1 MEHYDGPAFY
11 RKFPVEPTPEQM
23 DDTTDERSERQVRL
37 RKERNDRLRLRQQRE
52 EKRETAAQSAAQA
65 VLHQTKQPNR
75 PTTVKP
81 TQAPTA
87 SAPTPEEAAAA
98 ASANYRPFAVT
109 QIPKQRSRVWQPA
122 VLRKRYQRLIAS
134 FHKDDASFLL
144 YGTAAD
150 EAALNASATDTPT
163 SQAAPTVVFTPD
175 SAATA
180 SSQAITVRSTA
191 DVVVQQPASTPVVQA
206 ESATTSAT
214 VLSAEPVESVATSE
228 DKATATDETAAS
240 VAETAV
246 DEVTPVTSETPN
258 GGTGSTE
265 LSDTAETPVADE
277 PQAMTNDPETDT
289 PDTSEVASE
298 SVADNNN
305 NNETETVDAAEATTM
320 AADPTES
327 VSTTDQLTS
336 EAEVADDS
344 KTAESTAVVEP
355 APTEIFYPEQPADTA
370 TSQAYLPVDNQP
382 APVGEVA
389 DAITSDAET
398 VASAAPADQ
407 DDTDANVT
415 EAVEPTETS
424 ADEDE
429 PATPVEETAVSSTA
443 PETTSAATEKPTTAQ
458 PAEVTELLRR
468 AEAPESAA
476 AATPEPDQAATEPE
490 TGSAANAGDDD
501 NSAPVEPESTANTT
515 PQPAK
520 PVIKAKAKPT
530 RGLGHSLGDI
540 MQEEGN
546 DQRNLALFDRPAA
559 TPAPAE
565 EATPERGYHFPDL
578 SLLPKPVVPD
588 EEALDEWIEHQA
600 EVLDATLSAFHV
612 DAHVTDWTVGP
623 TVTQF
628 QISLALG
635 VKVNKI
641 TNLNDDL
648 KLALAAKDIRI
659 EAPIPGKTTVGI
671 EIPNVKSRPV
681 MLSEIL
687 NSAAFKNSES
697 PLTVALGV
705 DLFGKPQVTDLRKM
719 PHGLIAGAT
728 GSGKSVF
735 INSLLLS
742 ILYKATPAQVKLL
755 LIDPKAVEMAPYDAL
770 PHLLSP
776 VISDPKAA
784 AAALK
789 WVVTEMDE
797 RYEKL
802 AAAGVRNIE
811 QFNDRADANDEPSLK
826 MPYIVIIIDELA
838 DLMMMAASEVQDYI
852 VRITQKARAAGIHL
866 LVATQRPSVDIVTGT
881 IKNNIPTR
889 IAFMVSSQ
897 IDSRTILD
905 TAGAENLL
913 GRGDMLYLGNGA
925 SQPMR
930 LQGAFVESEV
940 DGVTDFVRTQGQPH
954 YAFEPKGLL
963 QRETAEENQDEL
975 LPKVLEYIAQEK
987 SVSTSKLQR
996 VFSIG
1001 YNRAANLIDDLEQ
1014 HHYVSPQHG
1023 SKPREVYLT
1032 PEDLGKDLPEPH
1044 DQGAP
1049 FSS

>member
-11 RKFPVEPTPEQM
+11 RKFPVKPTPEQM

-37 RKERNDRLRLRQQRE
+37 RKERGERLQLREQRE
-52 EKRETAAQSAAQA
+52 RQREQQ
-65 VLHQTKQPNR
+65 
-75 PTTVKP
+75 
-81 TQAPTA
+81 
-87 SAPTPEEAAAA
+87 AA
-98 ASANYRPFAVT
+98 ASAQAALQQAKPQQSTATTAQRQTTTADVPDYRPFVVT
-109 QIPKQRSRVWQPA
+109 QVPRQLHWNQTTAKSRQRYR
-122 VLRKRYQRLIAS
+122 RLIKQL
-134 FHKDDASFLL
+134 HKTDQSFLL
-144 YGTAAD
+144 FGAATNTD
-150 EAALNASATDTPT
+150 VADSTSVDAVSLPSGQAVLLSEAAPAATTD
-163 SQAAPTVVFTPD
+163 SAAPTEILRPT
-175 SAATA
+175 ATA
-180 SSQAITVRSTA
+180 V
-191 DVVVQQPASTPVVQA
+191 TP
-206 ESATTSAT
+206 
-214 VLSAEPVESVATSE
+214 
-228 DKATATDETAAS
+228 ATDYLPVGTVVEPPATDAE
-240 VAETAV
+240 VAEQ
-246 DEVTPVTSETPN
+246 PV
-258 GGTGSTE
+258 ST
-265 LSDTAETPVADE
+265 VADE
-277 PQAMTNDPETDT
+277 P
-289 PDTSEVASE
+289 
-298 SVADNNN
+298 
-305 NNETETVDAAEATTM
+305 
-320 AADPTES
+320 
-327 VSTTDQLTS
+327 
-336 EAEVADDS
+336 
-344 KTAESTAVVEP
+344 
-355 APTEIFYPEQPADTA
+355 
-370 TSQAYLPVDNQP
+370 
-382 APVGEVA
+382 
-389 DAITSDAET
+389 
-398 VASAAPADQ
+398 
-407 DDTDANVT
+407 
-415 EAVEPTETS
+415 
-424 ADEDE
+424 
-429 PATPVEETAVSSTA
+429 
-443 PETTSAATEKPTTAQ
+443 
-458 PAEVTELLRR
+458 AEVTRESMTGNVSPKPTEQSREVSALLDR
-468 AEAPESAA
+468 AMSDDTTPNQSKSAA
-476 AATPEPDQAATEPE
+476 SVDNKPAPATVNP
-490 TGSAANAGDDD
+490 
-501 NSAPVEPESTANTT
+501 
-515 PQPAK
+515 
-520 PVIKAKAKPT
+520 KAKPA

-546 DQRNLALFDRPAA
+546 DQRNLALFDRP
-559 TPAPAE
+559 TAPAE
-565 EATPERGYHFPDL
+565 AEPSAVSDRGYHFPDI

-588 EEALDEWIEHQA
+588 EAALDEWIEHQA

-671 EIPNVKSRPV
+671 EIPNLKSRPV
-681 MLSEIL
+681 MLAEIL
-687 NSAAFKNSES
+687 NSPAFQKSES

-705 DLFGKPQVTDLRKM
+705 DLFGQPQVTDLRKM

-742 ILYKATPAQVKLL
+742 ILYKATPQQVKLL

-811 QFNDRADANDEPSLK
+811 QFNDRADANEEPGLK

-940 DGVTDFVRTQGQPH
+940 DAITDFVRTQGQPH

-975 LPKVLEYIAQEK
+975 LPKVLDYIAQEK
-987 SVSTSKLQR
+987 TVSTSKLQR

-1032 PEDLGKDLPEPH
+1032 PDDLGKDLPEPH
-1044 DQGAP
+1044 DQDAP

>member
-1 MEHYDGPAFY
+1 
-11 RKFPVEPTPEQM
+11 
-23 DDTTDERSERQVRL
+23 TTD
-37 RKERNDRLRLRQQRE
+37 
-52 EKRETAAQSAAQA
+52 SAATTE
-65 VLHQTKQPNR
+65 VLR
-75 PTTVKP
+75 PTAT
-81 TQAPTA
+81 
-87 SAPTPEEAAAA
+87 
-98 ASANYRPFAVT
+98 AVT
-109 QIPKQRSRVWQPA
+109 PATDYLPVGTVVETPATDAEVAEQPA
-122 VLRKRYQRLIAS
+122 S
-134 FHKDDASFLL
+134 
-144 YGTAAD
+144 TAAD
-150 EAALNASATDTPT
+150 E
-163 SQAAPTVVFTPD
+163 
-175 SAATA
+175 
-180 SSQAITVRSTA
+180 
-191 DVVVQQPASTPVVQA
+191 
-206 ESATTSAT
+206 
-214 VLSAEPVESVATSE
+214 
-228 DKATATDETAAS
+228 
-240 VAETAV
+240 
-246 DEVTPVTSETPN
+246 
-258 GGTGSTE
+258 
-265 LSDTAETPVADE
+265 
-277 PQAMTNDPETDT
+277 
-289 PDTSEVASE
+289 
-298 SVADNNN
+298 
-305 NNETETVDAAEATTM
+305 
-320 AADPTES
+320 
-327 VSTTDQLTS
+327 
-336 EAEVADDS
+336 
-344 KTAESTAVVEP
+344 
-355 APTEIFYPEQPADTA
+355 
-370 TSQAYLPVDNQP
+370 
-382 APVGEVA
+382 
-389 DAITSDAET
+389 
-398 VASAAPADQ
+398 
-407 DDTDANVT
+407 
-415 EAVEPTETS
+415 
-424 ADEDE
+424 
-429 PATPVEETAVSSTA
+429 
-443 PETTSAATEKPTTAQ
+443 
-458 PAEVTELLRR
+458 PAEVTRESMTGNVSSKPTEQSREVSALLDR
-468 AEAPESAA
+468 AMSDDTTPNQSKSAA
-476 AATPEPDQAATEPE
+476 SVDNKPAPAT
-490 TGSAANAGDDD
+490 
-501 NSAPVEPESTANTT
+501 V
-515 PQPAK
+515 K
-520 PVIKAKAKPT
+520 PKAKPA

-546 DQRNLALFDRPAA
+546 DQRNLALFDRP
-559 TPAPAE
+559 TAPAE
-565 EATPERGYHFPDL
+565 AEPSAVSDRGYHFPDI

-588 EEALDEWIEHQA
+588 EAALDEWIEHQA

-671 EIPNVKSRPV
+671 EIPNLKSCPV
-681 MLSEIL
+681 MLAEIL
-687 NSAAFKNSES
+687 NSPAFQKSES

-705 DLFGKPQVTDLRKM
+705 DLFGQPQVTDLRKM

-742 ILYKATPAQVKLL
+742 ILYKATPQQVKLL

-811 QFNDRADANDEPSLK
+811 QFNDRADANEEPGLK

-940 DGVTDFVRTQGQPH
+940 DAITDFVRTQGQPH

-975 LPKVLEYIAQEK
+975 LPKVLDYIAQEK
-987 SVSTSKLQR
+987 TVSTSKLQR

-1032 PEDLGKDLPEPH
+1032 PDDLGKDLPEPH
-1044 DQGAP
+1044 DQDAP

>member
-11 RKFPVEPTPEQM
+11 RKFPVKPTPDQM
-23 DDTTDERSERQVRL
+23 EDTTDDRSQRQVKL

-52 EKRETAAQSAAQA
+52 EKRESAAQSAAQE
-65 VLHQTKQPNR
+65 VLHH
-75 PTTVKP
+75 
-81 TQAPTA
+81 TQRRQSQA
-87 SAPTPEEAAAA
+87 SAPAAAA
-98 ASANYRPFAVT
+98 KTPEQAAAEASANYRPFAVT
-109 QIPKQRSRVWQPA
+109 PVPKQRQRVWQPS
-122 VLRKRYQRLIAS
+122 VIRHRYQRLVAS
-134 FHKDDASFLL
+134 LHKSDDSFLL
-144 YGTAAD
+144 LGTAAD
-150 EAALNASATDTPT
+150 EAALAAEESLAAQPQTAPTEVFLPDQSAAAPVAAADTAVQTDASAADSVAQEAEPQEAEPQEAEPQEAEPQEAEPQEAEPTLEQPASAAVADTT
-163 SQAAPTVVFTPD
+163 ADAAESTAS

-180 SSQAITVRSTA
+180 NEPTPA
-191 DVVVQQPASTPVVQA
+191 D
-206 ESATTSAT
+206 SAA
-214 VLSAEPVESVATSE
+214 VATSAVTGDE
-228 DKATATDETAAS
+228 TATAT
-240 VAETAV
+240 
-246 DEVTPVTSETPN
+246 PVS
-258 GGTGSTE
+258 
-265 LSDTAETPVADE
+265 
-277 PQAMTNDPETDT
+277 Q
-289 PDTSEVASE
+289 
-298 SVADNNN
+298 
-305 NNETETVDAAEATTM
+305 
-320 AADPTES
+320 
-327 VSTTDQLTS
+327 
-336 EAEVADDS
+336 
-344 KTAESTAVVEP
+344 AVV
-355 APTEIFYPEQPADTA
+355 APTEVFYPAESQSQATTPAPVSATA
-370 TSQAYLPVDNQP
+370 SGAYLPVDNQVPVRSQASEAADKP
-382 APVGEVA
+382 A
-389 DAITSDAET
+389 IKS
-398 VASAAPADQ
+398 
-407 DDTDANVT
+407 
-415 EAVEPTETS
+415 
-424 ADEDE
+424 
-429 PATPVEETAVSSTA
+429 
-443 PETTSAATEKPTTAQ
+443 AQ
-458 PAEVTELLRR
+458 PAETVVIQPTQPVASEPTVEGSAESTEPAEKDGAVQSTESSESTASIAQSDASKSAETAEPTEPTNSVANSVVTSSA
-468 AEAPESAA
+468 AEASQRPAEVNQLLDRATTDAPDSAAPVASSA
-476 AATPEPDQAATEPE
+476 AATPQ
-490 TGSAANAGDDD
+490 SAA
-501 NSAPVEPESTANTT
+501 
-515 PQPAK
+515 AK
-520 PVIKAKAKPT
+520 PTPKPKAKPS

-546 DQRNLALFDRPAA
+546 DQRNLALFDRP
-559 TPAPAE
+559 TAPAE
-565 EATPERGYHFPDL
+565 PAETTPARGYHFPDL

-671 EIPNVKSRPV
+671 EIPNLKSRPV

-687 NSAAFKNSES
+687 NSAAFKKSES

-705 DLFGKPQVTDLRKM
+705 DLFGQPQVTDLRKM

-742 ILYKATPAQVKLL
+742 ILYKATPQQVKLL
-755 LIDPKAVEMAPYDAL
+755 LIDPKAVEMAPYDGL

-811 QFNDRADANDEPSLK
+811 QFNDRADANDEPGLK

-940 DGVTDFVRTQGQPH
+940 DGVTDFVRTQGKPQ
-954 YAFEPKGLL
+954 YAFSPKGLL

-987 SVSTSKLQR
+987 TVSTSKLQR

-1032 PEDLGKDLPEPH
+1032 PDDLGKDLPEPH

>member
-75 PTTVKP
+75 P
-81 TQAPTA
+81 APTKSTMTPTS
-87 SAPTPEEAAAA
+87 SAPTPEQAAAA

-109 QIPKQRSRVWQPA
+109 QIPKQRSRAWQPA
-122 VLRKRYQRLIAS
+122 VLRKRYQRLVAS

-150 EAALNASATDTPT
+150 EAALNAAVTDTPT
-163 SQAAPTVVFTPD
+163 SQAAPTVVFTPN

-180 SSQAITVRSTA
+180 SSQAVAVRSTA
-191 DVVVQQPASTPVVQA
+191 DVVVQQ
-206 ESATTSAT
+206 SAATSAVT
-214 VLSAEPVESVATSE
+214 LSAEPAESLGVNESE
-228 DKATATDETAAS
+228 KAPADEATAAVTETTADESTTVTSGAAVMATNTES
-240 VAETAV
+240 PAAGE
-246 DEVTPVTSETPN
+246 TPVTDEVQPTAAVSEAEVPDASET
-258 GGTGSTE
+258 
-265 LSDTAETPVADE
+265 
-277 PQAMTNDPETDT
+277 
-289 PDTSEVASE
+289 TSAVVDDSNT
-298 SVADNNN
+298 S
-305 NNETETVDAAEATTM
+305 NETETVNTPDETTVAPEPGETEAMTDRVTSETESADTVSAADDLPAAET
-320 AADPTES
+320 AAG
-327 VSTTDQLTS
+327 
-336 EAEVADDS
+336 
-344 KTAESTAVVEP
+344 VEP
-355 APTEIFYPEQPADTA
+355 APTEIFYPEQSTDSV

-382 APVGEVA
+382 ASVGEAA
-389 DAITSDAET
+389 DTTTSDADAGAET
-398 VASAAPADQ
+398 APVDQ
-407 DDTDANVT
+407 GEPDSGATPS
-415 EAVEPTETS
+415 EPTEAPANENETPEATTGPSTAAEPMSAASEATS
-424 ADEDE
+424 A
-429 PATPVEETAVSSTA
+429 
-443 PETTSAATEKPTTAQ
+443 AQ
-458 PAEVTELLRR
+458 PAEVTALLHR
-468 AEAPESAA
+468 AGAPESAA
-476 AATPEPDQAATEPE
+476 STAPEPEPSATVAKADSVVNLGNDEPTSSAE
-490 TGSAANAGDDD
+490 T
-501 NSAPVEPESTANTT
+501 ESVADTT

-546 DQRNLALFDRPAA
+546 DQRNLALFDRPVA

-565 EATPERGYHFPDL
+565 TATPERGYHFPDL

-681 MLSEIL
+681 MISEIL

-852 VRITQKARAAGIHL
+852 VRLTQKARAAGIHL

>member
-11 RKFPVEPTPEQM
+11 RKFAVKPNPEQLE
-23 DDTTDERSERQVRL
+23 DTTNERAQRSVKQRQ
-37 RKERNDRLRLRQQRE
+37 ERNDRLRLRKERAA
-52 EKRETAAQSAAQA
+52 KREQASKQAAPAKPRETPVAKSTPVSQA
-65 VLHQTKQPNR
+65 
-75 PTTVKP
+75 TT
-81 TQAPTA
+81 
-87 SAPTPEEAAAA
+87 PTPKSSDDE
-98 ASANYRPFAVT
+98 NYRPFQMT
-109 QIPKQRSRVWQPA
+109 PIPKQLHWSHPTSESR
-122 VLRKRYQRLIAS
+122 RRYQRLVAEL
-134 FHKDDASFLL
+134 HKDDSSFLL
-144 YGTAAD
+144 FGSAAD
-150 EAALNASATDTPT
+150 ITEREGASTSDTKPTPDQTAMSMASNTPT
-163 SQAAPTVVFTPD
+163 
-175 SAATA
+175 
-180 SSQAITVRSTA
+180 
-191 DVVVQQPASTPVVQA
+191 A
-206 ESATTSAT
+206 ETSAPET
-214 VLSAEPVESVATSE
+214 TAEP
-228 DKATATDETAAS
+228 
-240 VAETAV
+240 
-246 DEVTPVTSETPN
+246 N
-258 GGTGSTE
+258 
-265 LSDTAETPVADE
+265 TAETPTDTGDVEAAVAETSAEQAENDDE
-277 PQAMTNDPETDT
+277 PTNSDSEVVDDESDNMVSDSEGVDESASDKSSVSDTESDNQFTTDPETTADT
-289 PDTSEVASE
+289 ATAATDEVSDESSSSDTTDDSESEVTAASE
-298 SVADNNN
+298 A
-305 NNETETVDAAEATTM
+305 
-320 AADPTES
+320 
-327 VSTTDQLTS
+327 
-336 EAEVADDS
+336 
-344 KTAESTAVVEP
+344 
-355 APTEIFYPEQPADTA
+355 APTEIFYPTAPIADAKVAAPTEPASQATSTAVNGVGDYLPVGTVKTTA
-370 TSQAYLPVDNQP
+370 TSATATVVSDA
-382 APVGEVA
+382 APVNESS
-389 DAITSDAET
+389 TSE
-398 VASAAPADQ
+398 AS
-407 DDTDANVT
+407 VT
-415 EAVEPTETS
+415 EAASDETTT
-424 ADEDE
+424 A
-429 PATPVEETAVSSTA
+429 ETAKTHS
-443 PETTSAATEKPTTAQ
+443 ETNQ
-458 PAEVTELLRR
+458 
-468 AEAPESAA
+468 PESAA
-476 AATPEPDQAATEPE
+476 SHAAIVRSTAHLVVSSAGGVPA
-490 TGSAANAGDDD
+490 SVAAN
-501 NSAPVEPESTANTT
+501 SAHPAVVPDTTVATT
-515 PQPAK
+515 PDKATIKPAVQPSTNVAPTDKTDKQTTTDADKRPAEVDQLLDRANARATTPTSSAQRPAK
-520 PVIKAKAKPT
+520 PKAKPS

-546 DQRNLALFDRPAA
+546 DQRNLALFDRPE
-559 TPAPAE
+559 TPETTANTEDAE
-565 EATPERGYHFPDL
+565 QSERGYHFPGVD
-578 SLLPKPVVPD
+578 LLPKPVVPD

-600 EVLDATLSAFHV
+600 EVLDETLSAFHV
-612 DAHVTDWTVGP
+612 DAHVSDWTVGP

-659 EAPIPGKTTVGI
+659 EAPIPGKSTVGI
-671 EIPNVKSRPV
+671 EIPSLKSRPV

-687 NSAAFKNSES
+687 NSPAFQKSES

-705 DLFGKPQVTDLRKM
+705 DLFGQPQVTDLRKM

-789 WVVTEMDE
+789 WVVTEMDQ

-905 TAGAENLL
+905 AAGAENLL

-940 DGVTDFVRTQGQPH
+940 DAITDFVRTQGKPH

-963 QRETAEENQDEL
+963 QRETAEENQDDL

-987 SVSTSKLQR
+987 TVSTSKLQR

-1032 PEDLGKDLPEPH
+1032 PDDLGKDLPEPH
-1044 DQGAP
+1044 D
-1049 FSS
+1049 

>member
-1 MEHYDGPAFY
+1 MKHRQERNERLKL
-11 RKFPVEPTPEQM
+11 RKQQEQERVAERQREARSQHETARQSQPKVTPQRQVSPV
-23 DDTTDERSERQVRL
+23 TDEPVVGSANQSYRPFQVTQVPKQLHWSRPTRRSRQRY
-37 RKERNDRLRLRQQRE
+37 QQLVAGLKKDDSSFFLFGKASDLPE
-52 EKRETAAQSAAQA
+52 ATPATEVATQASSASTESEAIAAKTPTAVTSNQSAA
-65 VLHQTKQPNR
+65 V
-75 PTTVKP
+75 
-81 TQAPTA
+81 
-87 SAPTPEEAAAA
+87 AA
-98 ASANYRPFAVT
+98 T
-109 QIPKQRSRVWQPA
+109 EPA
-122 VLRKRYQRLIAS
+122 V
-134 FHKDDASFLL
+134 DATPVSTPTDEK
-144 YGTAAD
+144 YTAPVEVFYPTEDA
-150 EAALNASATDTPT
+150 T
-163 SQAAPTVVFTPD
+163 SQANAVTESDELYDGNSPEYLPVGTV
-175 SAATA
+175 
-180 SSQAITVRSTA
+180 
-191 DVVVQQPASTPVVQA
+191 
-206 ESATTSAT
+206 
-214 VLSAEPVESVATSE
+214 
-228 DKATATDETAAS
+228 KATATAETTQVEDTQLDNSEDDPGSATPETTGQPASEAVQATDKGSGVTEANDTSDSEAPVSASSAAGGLETSATGDTTHETADSS
-240 VAETAV
+240 VAE
-246 DEVTPVTSETPN
+246 
-258 GGTGSTE
+258 
-265 LSDTAETPVADE
+265 
-277 PQAMTNDPETDT
+277 
-289 PDTSEVASE
+289 
-298 SVADNNN
+298 
-305 NNETETVDAAEATTM
+305 
-320 AADPTES
+320 
-327 VSTTDQLTS
+327 
-336 EAEVADDS
+336 
-344 KTAESTAVVEP
+344 
-355 APTEIFYPEQPADTA
+355 
-370 TSQAYLPVDNQP
+370 
-382 APVGEVA
+382 
-389 DAITSDAET
+389 
-398 VASAAPADQ
+398 
-407 DDTDANVT
+407 
-415 EAVEPTETS
+415 
-424 ADEDE
+424 
-429 PATPVEETAVSSTA
+429 
-443 PETTSAATEKPTTAQ
+443 Q
-458 PAEVTELLRR
+458 PAEVAQLLERTQ
-468 AEAPESAA
+468 APKEKT
-476 AATPEPDQAATEPE
+476 AATPA
-490 TGSAANAGDDD
+490 
-501 NSAPVEPESTANTT
+501 ST
-515 PQPAK
+515 
-520 PVIKAKAKPT
+520 KAKPA

-546 DQRNLALFDRPAA
+546 DQRDLALFDRPT
-559 TPAPAE
+559 TPETTTEAE
-565 EATPERGYHFPDL
+565 TPERGYHFPDI
-578 SLLPKPVVPD
+578 SLLPQPVIPD
-588 EEALDEWIEHQA
+588 EAALDEWIEHQA

-671 EIPNVKSRPV
+671 EIPNLKSRPV
-681 MLSEIL
+681 MLSEVL
-687 NSAAFKNSES
+687 NSPAFKKSES

-742 ILYKATPAQVKLL
+742 ILYKANPQQVKLL
-755 LIDPKAVEMAPYDAL
+755 LIDPKAVEMAPYDGL
-770 PHLLSP
+770 PHLLAP

-789 WVVTEMDE
+789 WVVTEMDQ

-811 QFNDRADANDEPSLK
+811 QFNDRADANDEPGLK

-940 DGVTDFVRTQGQPH
+940 DAVADFVRTQGQPH
-954 YAFEPKGLL
+954 YAFEPQGLL
-963 QRETAEENQDEL
+963 KRETAEENQDDL
-975 LPKVLEYIAQEK
+975 LPKVLEYVAAEQT
-987 SVSTSKLQR
+987 VSTSKLQR

-1001 YNRAANLIDDLEQ
+1001 YNRAANLIDDLER

-1023 SKPREVYLT
+1023 SKPREVYLK

-1044 DQGAP
+1044 DQNAP

>member
-11 RKFPVEPTPEQM
+11 RKFPVKPTPEQM

-37 RKERNDRLRLRQQRE
+37 RKERGERIQLREQRE
-52 EKRETAAQSAAQA
+52 RQREQQ
-65 VLHQTKQPNR
+65 
-75 PTTVKP
+75 
-81 TQAPTA
+81 
-87 SAPTPEEAAAA
+87 AA
-98 ASANYRPFAVT
+98 ASAQAALQQAKPQQSAATTAQRQTTTADVPDYRPFVVT
-109 QIPKQRSRVWQPA
+109 QVPRQLHWNQTTAKSRQRYR
-122 VLRKRYQRLIAS
+122 RLIKQL
-134 FHKDDASFLL
+134 HKTDQSFLL
-144 YGTAAD
+144 FGAATNTD
-150 EAALNASATDTPT
+150 VADSTSVDAVSLPSGQAVLLSEAAPAATTD
-163 SQAAPTVVFTPD
+163 SAAPTEILRPT
-175 SAATA
+175 ATA
-180 SSQAITVRSTA
+180 VTPATDYLPVGTVVEPPATDA
-191 DVVVQQPASTPVVQA
+191 DVAEQPVST
-206 ESATTSAT
+206 
-214 VLSAEPVESVATSE
+214 
-228 DKATATDETAAS
+228 
-240 VAETAV
+240 
-246 DEVTPVTSETPN
+246 
-258 GGTGSTE
+258 
-265 LSDTAETPVADE
+265 VADE
-277 PQAMTNDPETDT
+277 P
-289 PDTSEVASE
+289 
-298 SVADNNN
+298 
-305 NNETETVDAAEATTM
+305 
-320 AADPTES
+320 
-327 VSTTDQLTS
+327 
-336 EAEVADDS
+336 
-344 KTAESTAVVEP
+344 
-355 APTEIFYPEQPADTA
+355 
-370 TSQAYLPVDNQP
+370 
-382 APVGEVA
+382 
-389 DAITSDAET
+389 
-398 VASAAPADQ
+398 
-407 DDTDANVT
+407 
-415 EAVEPTETS
+415 
-424 ADEDE
+424 
-429 PATPVEETAVSSTA
+429 
-443 PETTSAATEKPTTAQ
+443 
-458 PAEVTELLRR
+458 AEVTRESMTGNVSSKPTEQSREVSALLDR
-468 AEAPESAA
+468 AMSDDTTPNQSKSAA
-476 AATPEPDQAATEPE
+476 SVDNKPAPAT
-490 TGSAANAGDDD
+490 
-501 NSAPVEPESTANTT
+501 V
-515 PQPAK
+515 K
-520 PVIKAKAKPT
+520 PKAKPA

-546 DQRNLALFDRPAA
+546 DQRNLALFDRP
-559 TPAPAE
+559 TAPAE
-565 EATPERGYHFPDL
+565 AEPSAVSDRGYHFPDI

-588 EEALDEWIEHQA
+588 EAALDEWIEHQA

-671 EIPNVKSRPV
+671 EIPNLKSRPV
-681 MLSEIL
+681 MLAEIL
-687 NSAAFKNSES
+687 NSPAFQKSES

-705 DLFGKPQVTDLRKM
+705 DLFGQPQVTDLRKM

-742 ILYKATPAQVKLL
+742 ILYKATPQQVKLL

-811 QFNDRADANDEPSLK
+811 QFNDRADANEEPGLK

-940 DGVTDFVRTQGQPH
+940 DAITDFVRTQGQPH

-975 LPKVLEYIAQEK
+975 LPKVLDYIAQEK
-987 SVSTSKLQR
+987 TVSTSKLQR

-1032 PEDLGKDLPEPH
+1032 PDDLGKDLPEPH
-1044 DQGAP
+1044 DQDAP

>member
-11 RKFPVEPTPEQM
+11 RKFPVKPTPVKQQEAPL
-23 DDTTDERSERQVRL
+23 TERAASQVKHRQRRNQPQNREIPVTPTVSTGTRQERQT
-37 RKERNDRLRLRQQRE
+37 
-52 EKRETAAQSAAQA
+52 ETE
-65 VLHQTKQPNR
+65 HQHSTSPD
-75 PTTVKP
+75 
-81 TQAPTA
+81 
-87 SAPTPEEAAAA
+87 SLD
-98 ASANYRPFAVT
+98 YRPFQVT
-109 QIPKQRSRVWQPA
+109 KVPKQLHWSHQDDD
-122 VLRKRYQRLIAS
+122 LQKRYQRLVTRLQRP
-134 FHKDDASFLL
+134 DDSFLL
-144 YGTAAD
+144 F
-150 EAALNASATDTPT
+150 
-163 SQAAPTVVFTPD
+163 AAPNDQLAGKPFVSDAPLTAPT
-175 SAATA
+175 ATA
-180 SSQAITVRSTA
+180 DDATTTLPQVPVSRATVTIHPRTQNQMGRPT
-191 DVVVQQPASTPVVQA
+191 VTIQPTVSTPVAAVA
-206 ESATTSAT
+206 DTTEKKTPLTETISPLMKHPETPEKGPVAT
-214 VLSAEPVESVATSE
+214 VPV
-228 DKATATDETAAS
+228 D
-240 VAETAV
+240 
-246 DEVTPVTSETPN
+246 
-258 GGTGSTE
+258 
-265 LSDTAETPVADE
+265 
-277 PQAMTNDPETDT
+277 
-289 PDTSEVASE
+289 
-298 SVADNNN
+298 
-305 NNETETVDAAEATTM
+305 
-320 AADPTES
+320 
-327 VSTTDQLTS
+327 
-336 EAEVADDS
+336 
-344 KTAESTAVVEP
+344 P
-355 APTEIFYPEQPADTA
+355 APTEIFYPEEVGKIGQITDVA
-370 TSQAYLPVDNQP
+370 TSETTTPPVSDAASDDAMVTPTDEGPDEDLAADDLETTADDQETAADVSEPSDELDNQEDPTAENQSLAPASQSTPVSTPMVDYLPVGSTSTPTP
-382 APVGEVA
+382 ATGGGESVETATAASEALSGA
-389 DAITSDAET
+389 DSQTTVTETSGQDSDVERLLARATDAPDESAAAPMATVTDESDATSDASMTRDDRTKDLDTKKDAPVSDDDEMTVET
-398 VASAAPADQ
+398 TTDEATDEPSEPVASAAP
-407 DDTDANVT
+407 VT
-415 EAVEPTETS
+415 P
-424 ADEDE
+424 
-429 PATPVEETAVSSTA
+429 PVH
-443 PETTSAATEKPTTAQ
+443 EKP
-458 PAEVTELLRR
+458 
-468 AEAPESAA
+468 
-476 AATPEPDQAATEPE
+476 
-490 TGSAANAGDDD
+490 
-501 NSAPVEPESTANTT
+501 
-515 PQPAK
+515 
-520 PVIKAKAKPT
+520 KAKPT

-546 DQRNLALFDRPAA
+546 EQRNLALFAGPTTHEAVPVA
-559 TPAPAE
+559 TE
-565 EATPERGYHFPDL
+565 SSRGYHFPNL
-578 SLLPKPVVPD
+578 TLLPKPVVPD
-588 EEALDEWIEHQA
+588 EKALDEWIEHQA
-600 EVLDATLSAFHV
+600 TVLDATLSAFHV
-612 DAHVTDWTVGP
+612 DANVTDWTVGP

-628 QISLALG
+628 QVKLALG

-671 EIPNVKSRPV
+671 EIPNKKSRPV

-687 NSAAFKNSES
+687 NSEVFKKSES

-705 DLFGKPQVTDLRKM
+705 DLFGQPQVTDLRKM

-742 ILYKATPAQVKLL
+742 ILYKATPQQVKLL
-755 LIDPKAVEMAPYDAL
+755 LIDPKAVEMAPYDGL
-770 PHLLSP
+770 PHLLAP

-789 WVVTEMDE
+789 WVVTEMDQ

-811 QFNDRADANDEPSLK
+811 QFNDRADANDEPALK

-905 TAGAENLL
+905 TSGAESLL

-930 LQGAFVESEV
+930 LQGAYVEAEV
-940 DGVTDFVRTQGQPH
+940 DAVTDFVRTQGQPR
-954 YAFEPKGLL
+954 YAFEPNGLL
-963 QRETAEENQDEL
+963 KQETDAENQDEL

-1014 HHYVSPQHG
+1014 HNYVSPQHG

-1032 PEDLGKDLPEPH
+1032 PDDLGKDLPEPH
-1044 DQGAP
+1044 DQDAP